1 MTNKSDG
8 STAEYTGGKVNY
20 YEVEITH
27 PTREGRDPYIAECN
41 DIIEALGLS
50 FSEGE
55 AFKAIWRKGAA
66 RIKPG
71 KRGHDGGLYDAE
83 KASFYGQ
90 RMETIERFNIG
101 KPATHSTVKQS
112 LTVEPAS
119 RAKGGPIPADAT
131 YIVGEQPS
139 EQFAVEP
146 ASLIDDESPRM
157 QAIGQNGPSAEHY
170 AELEHLRTAAD
181 FADDVPVSV
190 DEAIELGAK
199 PIGDCKACQT
209 FAMACTGACEGVPDC
224 DCDRYQPGKVIP
236 CNGECE
242 RQ

>member
-1 MTNKSDG
+1 MTSKSDG

-119 RAKGGPIPADAT
+119 
-131 YIVGEQPS
+131 
-139 EQFAVEP
+139 
-146 ASLIDDESPRM
+146 LIDDESSRM
-157 QAIGQNGPSAEHY
+157 QAIGQNGPSGEHY
-170 AELEHLRTAAD
+170 DEL
-181 FADDVPVSV
+181 
-190 DEAIELGAK
+190 IELAEVAILNGGAPLK
-199 PIGDCKACQT
+199 EPQQPRHRCLACAGGHAT
-209 FAMACTGACEGVPDC
+209 HECGAG
-224 DCDRYQPGKVIP
+224 
-236 CNGECE
+236 N
-242 RQ
+242 

>member
-8 STAEYTGGKVNY
+8 SAAEYTGGKVNY

-83 KASFYGQ
+83 KARFYGQ
-90 RMETIERFNIG
+90 RMEVIERFSIG
-101 KPATHSTVKQS
+101 KPQPMPATFGHQNMIDPSSVEFSEEPAAAMQDDSMRMQLVGRYGEMAEHVYPAIDAAKEPQRARHQCLACGLGHATH
-112 LTVEPAS
+112 LC
-119 RAKGGPIPADAT
+119 
-131 YIVGEQPS
+131 
-139 EQFAVEP
+139 
-146 ASLIDDESPRM
+146 
-157 QAIGQNGPSAEHY
+157 
-170 AELEHLRTAAD
+170 
-181 FADDVPVSV
+181 
-190 DEAIELGAK
+190 GA
-199 PIGDCKACQT
+199 G
-209 FAMACTGACEGVPDC
+209 
-224 DCDRYQPGKVIP
+224 R
-236 CNGECE
+236 
-242 RQ
+242 

>member
-71 KRGHDGGLYDAE
+71 KRGYDGGLYDAE
-83 KASFYGQ
+83 KASFYGR

-101 KPATHSTVKQS
+101 KPSAAMPPDFGQQHT
-112 LTVEPAS
+112 
-119 RAKGGPIPADAT
+119 I
-131 YIVGEQPS
+131 
-139 EQFAVEP
+139 EP

-157 QAIGQNGPSAEHY
+157 QAIGQNGPSGEHY
-170 AELEHLRTAAD
+170 DELLELAE
-181 FADDVPVSV
+181 V
-190 DEAIELGAK
+190 AILNGGAPLK
-199 PIGDCKACQT
+199 EPQQPRHRCLACAGGHATHQ
-209 FAMACTGACEGVPDC
+209 CGAG
-224 DCDRYQPGKVIP
+224 Q
-236 CNGECE
+236 
-242 RQ
+242 

>member
-20 YEVEITH
+20 YEVEILH

-101 KPATHSTVKQS
+101 KPATAM
-112 LTVEPAS
+112 PANF
-119 RAKGGPIPADAT
+119 GQQHTI
-131 YIVGEQPS
+131 
-139 EQFAVEP
+139 EP
-146 ASLIDDESPRM
+146 ASLIDDDSPRM
-157 QAIGQNGPSAEHY
+157 QAIGQNGPSGEHY
-170 AELEHLRTAAD
+170 DELPELAE
-181 FADDVPVSV
+181 V
-190 DEAIELGAK
+190 AILNGGAPLK
-199 PIGDCKACQT
+199 EPHQPRHRCLVCAGGHSTHQC
-209 FAMACTGACEGVPDC
+209 GAG
-224 DCDRYQPGKVIP
+224 Q
-236 CNGECE
+236 
-242 RQ
+242 

>member
-27 PTREGRDPYIAECN
+27 PTREGRGPYTAECN

-83 KASFYGQ
+83 KASFYGK

-101 KPATHSTVKQS
+101 KPAPTM
-112 LTVEPAS
+112 PATFS
-119 RAKGGPIPADAT
+119 QQHT
-131 YIVGEQPS
+131 
-139 EQFAVEP
+139 
-146 ASLIDDESPRM
+146 
-157 QAIGQNGPSAEHY
+157 IG
-170 AELEHLRTAAD
+170 
-181 FADDVPVSV
+181 PVSV
-190 DEAIELGAK
+190 EIYTEIDRLHTAEALNADLAVPQREPRQPRHRCQICAGGHSTHRCGA
-199 PIGDCKACQT
+199 DT
-209 FAMACTGACEGVPDC
+209 
-224 DCDRYQPGKVIP
+224 
-236 CNGECE
+236 
-242 RQ
+242 

>member
-83 KASFYGQ
+83 KASFYGH

-101 KPATHSTVKQS
+101 KPA
-112 LTVEPAS
+112 AM
-119 RAKGGPIPADAT
+119 PADFGQQHT
-131 YIVGEQPS
+131 I
-139 EQFAVEP
+139 EP

-157 QAIGQNGPSAEHY
+157 QAIAQNGNDGAAY
-170 AELEHLRTAAD
+170 AEIDRLRTA
-181 FADDVPVSV
+181 V
-190 DEAIELGAK
+190 LGARE
-199 PIGDCKACQT
+199 PQQPRHRC
-209 FAMACTGACEGVPDC
+209 MACAGGHATH
-224 DCDRYQPGKVIP
+224 
-236 CNGECE
+236 EC
-242 RQ
+242 QSGT

>member
-119 RAKGGPIPADAT
+119 
-131 YIVGEQPS
+131 
-139 EQFAVEP
+139 
-146 ASLIDDESPRM
+146 LIDDESPRM
-157 QAIGQNGPSAEHY
+157 QAIGQNGPSGEHY
-170 AELEHLRTAAD
+170 DELLELAE
-181 FADDVPVSV
+181 V
-190 DEAIELGAK
+190 AILNGGAPLK
-199 PIGDCKACQT
+199 EPHQPRHRCLVCAGGHSTHEC
-209 FAMACTGACEGVPDC
+209 GAG
-224 DCDRYQPGKVIP
+224 Q
-236 CNGECE
+236 
-242 RQ
+242 

>member
-83 KASFYGQ
+83 KASFYGH
-90 RMETIERFNIG
+90 RMEIIERFNIG

-119 RAKGGPIPADAT
+119 
-131 YIVGEQPS
+131 
-139 EQFAVEP
+139 
-146 ASLIDDESPRM
+146 LIDDESPRM
-157 QAIGQNGPSAEHY
+157 QAIGQNGPSGEHY
-170 AELEHLRTAAD
+170 DELLELAGAA
-181 FADDVPVSV
+181 
-190 DEAIELGAK
+190 ILNGGAPLK
-199 PIGDCKACQT
+199 EPHQPRHRCLACAGGHAT
-209 FAMACTGACEGVPDC
+209 HECGAG
-224 DCDRYQPGKVIP
+224 Q
-236 CNGECE
+236 
-242 RQ
+242 

>member
-66 RIKPG
+66 RIKPS

-101 KPATHSTVKQS
+101 KPA
-112 LTVEPAS
+112 A
-119 RAKGGPIPADAT
+119 AMPADFGQQHT
-131 YIVGEQPS
+131 I
-139 EQFAVEP
+139 EP

-170 AELEHLRTAAD
+170 AELDRLQDATD
-181 FADDVPVSV
+181 FNDDVPISV
-190 DEAIELGAK
+190 REAVELGAR
-199 PIGDCKACQT
+199 PVGNCTACLT
-209 FAMACTGACEGVPDC
+209 FAMACTGACVPAKEPH
-224 DCDRYQPGKVIP
+224 QPRHRCLACAG
-236 CNGECE
+236 GHATHECGSDS
-242 RQ
+242 